1 MDEILADMKKHPE
14 ILVNHPRYYE
24 MNPDEQR
31 EDLLKRA

>member
-24 MNPDEQR
+24 MDPDE
-31 EDLLKRA
+31 